1 MKKQILLVLITSFFL
16 SHILGQDN
24 GYIPSGNKAKY
35 NTWLAGVKLG
45 VTIPYTDIMDYDFF
59 PSNAKSY
66 QFGWSAFAKRQISPY
81 VGLQAQFTTGKLYA
95 EKSNRHFESSF
106 VQYGINGYISL
117 TNLIFT
123 NVTKKRVNLYFLVGI
138 GMIDF
143 RSVLYENG
151 IPVSDEGYS
160 DPVNLEKNKATSE
173 FIVPVAI
180 GANFNITKLIDLD
193 IETSLNN
200 LVSSDKLDCTQE
212 SKNDKFGYTSVGI
225 SFKIG
230 NSKNHHLAWISSKEK
245 QQFEEKLA
253 RKNKSEIELLSEDR
267 DLLASKVAYLDSIVN
282 TNNTV
287 RMEADDDEDGVPNS
301 LDLEPDTPR
310 GGIVNFQGIGIIQK
324 ETIVQ
329 VDTVF
334 DKNKELLFSIYFE
347 FNSDKVL
354 PSDNM
359 KIAEAA
365 KKLNENL
372 YYKIEIRGHTDEIG
386 SEAYNEELSK
396 RRSQAVFNILVKDFK
411 INPNRL
417 IQTYRG
423 KDDPLSTKDDYI
435 NRRVDFIIQK

>member
-16 SHILGQDN
+16 SNIFGQDN
-24 GYIPSGNKAKY
+24 ENIPSGNKAKY

-45 VTIPYTDIMDYDFF
+45 VMIPYTDIMDYDFF

-66 QFGWSAFAKRQISPY
+66 QFGWSAVANKQISPF
-81 VGLQAQFTTGKLYA
+81 VGLQAQFTSGKLYA

-106 VQYGINGYISL
+106 VQYGINGYISI
-117 TNLIFT
+117 TDLIFT
-123 NVTKKRVNLYFLVGI
+123 NVQKKRINLYFLVGI

-143 RSVLYENG
+143 RSVLYEND
-151 IPVSDEGYS
+151 IPISDEGYS
-160 DPVNLEKNKATSE
+160 DPVSLEKNKATSE
-173 FIVPVAI
+173 FIIPLAI
-180 GANFNITKLIDLD
+180 GANFNITKLIDLN
-193 IETSLNN
+193 IETSLNS
-200 LVSSDKLDCTQE
+200 LVGSDKLDCTRE
-212 SKNDKFGYTSVGI
+212 SRNDKYGYTSVGI

-245 QQFEEKLA
+245 QEFEEKLA
-253 RKNKSEIELLSEDR
+253 KQNKSEIELLAEDR
-267 DLLASKVAYLDSIVN
+267 DLLATKVAYLDSIVN
-282 TNNTV
+282 KNNL
-287 RMEADDDEDGVPNS
+287 EQDQQDDDNDGVPNS
-301 LDLEPDTPR
+301 MDLEPDTPR
-310 GGIVNFQGIGIIQK
+310 GEIVNFQGIGITQK
-324 ETIVQ
+324 ETVVQ
-329 VDTVF
+329 VDTVI
-334 DKNKELLFSIYFE
+334 DRNKELLFSIYFE
-347 FNSDKVL
+347 FNSDKV
-354 PSDNM
+354 SSADNM

-372 YYKIEIRGHTDEIG
+372 YYRIEIRGHTDEIG